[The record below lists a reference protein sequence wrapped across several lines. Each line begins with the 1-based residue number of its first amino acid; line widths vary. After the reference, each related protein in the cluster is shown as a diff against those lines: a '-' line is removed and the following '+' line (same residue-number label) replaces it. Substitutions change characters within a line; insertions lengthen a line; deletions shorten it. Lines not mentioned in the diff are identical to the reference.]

1 MLRKKKQSG
10 GETLRGD
17 APKRKRTFKEQ
28 KEFESIE
35 EEIMILE
42 DKKAALEAQMSSG
55 EKIDFEAVNR
65 EYSEVNGVLESKYCR
80 WEELASLS

>member
-1 MLRKKKQSG
+1 
-10 GETLRGD
+10 
-17 APKRKRTFKEQ
+17 
-28 KEFESIE
+28 
-35 EEIMILE
+35 MILE

-65 EYSEVNGVLESKYCR
+65 EYSEVNGVLEAKYCR